1 MAIINKFDDYFNS
14 VGTGTKIGELKDKEC
29 KITGVSEYKSQKSG
43 KTSIKV
49 TIDCDGT
56 EIRTFLGFSTEAAVK
71 ISLSRLTRIAAAA
84 VGREMAEKMF
94 NESCQ
99 DEDVNSDEELI
110 LDYAVRV
117 NKKLKK
123 NPVTVLVDRVKDEQ
137 GFWNTKYRIPGD
149 ETAKE
154 EDKSKEDK
162 PEAQSTGT
170 FFDDL
175 K

>member
-1 MAIINKFDDYFNS
+1 MAITKDYNEYFNS
-14 VGTGTKIGELKDKEC
+14 TGTGTKIGELKDKEC
-29 KITGVSEYKSQKSG
+29 KITGVCEYKSQKSG

-71 ISLSRLTRIAAAA
+71 ISLSRLTHIAAAA
-84 VGREMAEKMF
+84 VGRETAEKMF

-99 DEDVNSDEELI
+99 DEDVNNDEELI

-123 NPVTVLVDRVKDEQ
+123 NPVTVFVDRVKDEQ
-137 GFWNTKYRIPGD
+137 GFWNTKYRIKG
-149 ETAKE
+149 EVSTKQEEKSEEQKE
-154 EDKSKEDK
+154 K
-162 PEAQSTGT
+162 TI
-170 FFDDL
+170 FDDL

>member
-1 MAIINKFDDYFNS
+1 MSITNSFDEYFNS
-14 VGTGTKIGELKDKEC
+14 TGTGTKIGELKDKEC

-99 DEDVNSDEELI
+99 DEDVNTDEELI

-149 ETAKE
+149 ESAKE
-154 EDKSKEDK
+154 DSKDEEK
-162 PEAQSTGT
+162 PQAQSTGT